1 MINKEEVS
9 KKGGDKM
16 QAIKKI
22 VSVEKNKSITIKS
35 LPFKPGSKVEV
46 IILPSEEKDIFS
58 YTDELVKKKGIKPM
72 SMKEIE
78 KIVHEV
84 RGVR

>member
-1 MINKEEVS
+1 
-9 KKGGDKM
+9 M

-22 VSVEKNKSITIKS
+22 MEVEKDKSISLKS

-46 IILPSEEKDIFS
+46 IVMPATDQAKDIFS
-58 YTDELVKKKGIKPM
+58 FMDTVVKNKKTAPL
-72 SMKEIE
+72 SMKQIE

-84 RGVR
+84 RARR

>member
-1 MINKEEVS
+1 
-9 KKGGDKM
+9 M
-16 QAIKKI
+16 QAVKKI

-46 IILPSEEKDIFS
+46 IILPAEEKDIFS
-58 YTDELVKKKGIKPM
+58 FTDELVKKKGIKPM
-72 SMKEIE
+72 SLKEIE

-84 RGVR
+84 RGVE

>member
-1 MINKEEVS
+1 
-9 KKGGDKM
+9 M

-35 LPFKPGSKVEV
+35 LPFKPDSKVEV

-72 SMKEIE
+72 SMREIE

>member
-1 MINKEEVS
+1 
-9 KKGGDKM
+9 M
-16 QAIKKI
+16 QAVKKI

-72 SMKEIE
+72 SIKEIE

>member
-1 MINKEEVS
+1 
-9 KKGGDKM
+9 M

-58 YTDELVKKKGIKPM
+58 YTDEIVKKKGFKPM

-84 RGVR
+84 RGIR

>member
-1 MINKEEVS
+1 
-9 KKGGDKM
+9 M
-16 QAIKKI
+16 QAVKKI

-72 SMKEIE
+72 SIKDIE
-78 KIVHEV
+78 RLVHEV
-84 RGVR
+84 RGVK

>member
-1 MINKEEVS
+1 
-9 KKGGDKM
+9 M